1 MFGKPVKAVVSVL
14 GFLLAWTQAGVSHA
28 QPSHTDVSSSPELY
42 DIILE
47 QEAGWIA
54 GLPFASGAIPTY
66 GEPIANYDGKYK
78 VIPYFTNMGLLG
90 LLEQPGYA
98 PVVRNYMDWYFSH
111 LNRTA
116 TENVPAG
123 SVFDYVV
130 ETDKITETA
139 THDFDSTDSYAST
152 FINLLRKYAE
162 ATGDTAY
169 LLEHKEDIHLVAGAM
184 LSTRQ
189 SDGLTWAKP
198 AYRVKYLMDNTEVYK
213 GLRDM
218 EWICANVFGDEAAA
232 ARYRQHKEEIW
243 TGIQN
248 GLWSESRNAY
258 AYAKMEDGTLLFPD
272 WNSFYADAA
281 AQLFPIWTGVLAPDS
296 ERALQLYNTFNAH
309 HPGWPQLTK
318 DDAFP
323 WALLAYTA
331 AIMGDKA
338 RVDLFLRSVKDT
350 YIDRNHPWPWYVME
364 SGVTMLAAAH
374 MKKRQPEPQSWSLSN
389 LKDGDTLLAMPY
401 TVSGTAEGVQEVE
414 MQWNHSLTRQT
425 QTFRTTVQNGSWQ
438 IALDGLVNGTYFVEA
453 AAKDRFGNAVA
464 TASLTVQ
471 VQVGNGPKIGKA
483 VVLSD
488 RDVLHREESSKLKV
502 VAYGQDGKTPVDLS
516 DAKIVYQ
523 TDRPDLAEID
533 GQGVL
538 TLLGLEKGLDRIS
551 VWAFITLGHDVVKT
565 APASIAVSHEA
576 LSMAD
581 DLMDRMA
588 AWIADRQLADG
599 AVALDEKGQNIVP
612 TASNIGMLG
621 LLLRHE
627 TIPDV
632 KKYIDWYTAHWNW
645 GDRYGIYGTM
655 DEFRLNPETGQWMST
670 GGYDSASPNLAT
682 FLSLLRAYY
691 EKTGEFKLPQSNLDL
706 MTGGVG
712 IMRSQDADG
721 LMWKLPVEKV
731 KRLSDNALVSKGM
744 SDSVWLFANRFQA
757 DGPAAYFKSFLDA
770 LNQGI
775 QRQLW
780 NGKEG
785 WYYSAM
791 DERRQRTPPDWTVK
805 QDAAEQLAPIYTGVV
820 PIAGDAAQRL
830 YAAYNR
836 SFPDWAKQR
845 TLSPLDAAVAYTA
858 ALLGDVTSASDYL
871 GRLLNACKE
880 GELPAGWTVEHAGYA
895 MLAANVVKHAPPSAA
910 VSIDTP
916 RDGTRTAGRSLMAK
930 GSASGTRYVLIEW
943 REKFGTSLG
952 REKIRVHNSG
962 KWQLPLKDLKRG
974 YEYELS
980 VAALDEWGY
989 PLPGTVKRAVFA
1001 IEK

>member
-28 QPSHTDVSSSPELY
+28 QLSHTDVSSSSELY
-42 DIILE
+42 DVILE

-98 PVVRNYMDWYFSH
+98 PVVRNYMNWYFSH

-232 ARYRQHKEEIW
+232 ARYRQHKEEVW

-318 DDAFP
+318 GDAFP

-389 LKDGDTLLAMPY
+389 LKDGDALHTMPY

-414 MQWNHSLTRQT
+414 MQWNHSLT
-425 QTFRTTVQNGSWQ
+425 
-438 IALDGLVNGTYFVEA
+438 
-453 AAKDRFGNAVA
+453 
-464 TASLTVQ
+464 
-471 VQVGNGPKIGKA
+471 
-483 VVLSD
+483 
-488 RDVLHREESSKLKV
+488 
-502 VAYGQDGKTPVDLS
+502 
-516 DAKIVYQ
+516 
-523 TDRPDLAEID
+523 
-533 GQGVL
+533 
-538 TLLGLEKGLDRIS
+538 
-551 VWAFITLGHDVVKT
+551 
-565 APASIAVSHEA
+565 
-576 LSMAD
+576 
-581 DLMDRMA
+581 
-588 AWIADRQLADG
+588 
-599 AVALDEKGQNIVP
+599 
-612 TASNIGMLG
+612 
-621 LLLRHE
+621 
-627 TIPDV
+627 
-632 KKYIDWYTAHWNW
+632 
-645 GDRYGIYGTM
+645 
-655 DEFRLNPETGQWMST
+655 
-670 GGYDSASPNLAT
+670 
-682 FLSLLRAYY
+682 
-691 EKTGEFKLPQSNLDL
+691 
-706 MTGGVG
+706 
-712 IMRSQDADG
+712 
-721 LMWKLPVEKV
+721 
-731 KRLSDNALVSKGM
+731 
-744 SDSVWLFANRFQA
+744 
-757 DGPAAYFKSFLDA
+757 
-770 LNQGI
+770 
-775 QRQLW
+775 
-780 NGKEG
+780 
-785 WYYSAM
+785 
-791 DERRQRTPPDWTVK
+791 
-805 QDAAEQLAPIYTGVV
+805 
-820 PIAGDAAQRL
+820 
-830 YAAYNR
+830 
-836 SFPDWAKQR
+836 
-845 TLSPLDAAVAYTA
+845 
-858 ALLGDVTSASDYL
+858 
-871 GRLLNACKE
+871 
-880 GELPAGWTVEHAGYA
+880 HAGYA

-930 GSASGTRYVLIEW
+930 GSASGTGYVLIEW
-943 REKFGTSLG
+943 REKYGTSLG